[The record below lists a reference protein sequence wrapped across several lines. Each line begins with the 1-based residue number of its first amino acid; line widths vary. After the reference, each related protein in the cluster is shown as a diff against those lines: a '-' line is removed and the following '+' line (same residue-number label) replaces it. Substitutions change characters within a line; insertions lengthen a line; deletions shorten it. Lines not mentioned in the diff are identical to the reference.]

1 MLTVCEMFT
10 SIQGESTFAGEVCA
24 FVRLSGCNLA
34 CSYCDTAYAREP
46 GTAVSV
52 DEACAWAAAQN
63 TRLVEITGG
72 EPLVQEDTG
81 ELARRLCD
89 EGRTVLVE
97 TNGSLDISR
106 LPEPCVRVVD
116 VKCPES
122 GAGGSFFMPNLNDL
136 RSCDEC
142 KFVLSGRA
150 DFEWARGFVAQ
161 HRLSGRCT
169 VIFSPAWSILS
180 AQDLAAWMVEE
191 NTGARLGLQL
201 QKYLWPGGERG
212 R

>member
-34 CSYCDTAYAREP
+34 CSYCDTGYAREP
-46 GTAVSV
+46 GTSTSIE
-52 DEACAWAAAQN
+52 DACAWVRTQN

-72 EPLVQEDTG
+72 EPLLQEDTG

-89 EGRTVLVE
+89 DGLTVLIE

-116 VKCPES
+116 VKCPGS
-122 GAGGSFFMPNLNDL
+122 GAGGSFFMPNLKEL
-136 RSCDEC
+136 GSRDEC

-150 DFEWARGFVAQ
+150 DFEWARDFVAQ
-161 HRLSGRCT
+161 QRLPGRCT
-169 VIFSPAWSILS
+169 VIFSPAWNVLP
-180 AQDLAAWMVEE
+180 ANNLAEWMLEE
-191 NTGARLGLQL
+191 KSGARLGLQL
-201 QKYLWPGGERG
+201 QKYIWPGNERG